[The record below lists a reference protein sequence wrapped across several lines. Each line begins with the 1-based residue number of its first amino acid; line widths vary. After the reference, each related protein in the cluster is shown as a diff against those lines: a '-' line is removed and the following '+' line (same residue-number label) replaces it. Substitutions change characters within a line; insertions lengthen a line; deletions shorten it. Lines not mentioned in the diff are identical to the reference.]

1 MSQTRKGGE
10 PAGHTPT
17 EELSL
22 HLQELASREPA
33 EAGSAE
39 NLGVTSTTTDFIRK
53 AISEEAAQPGT
64 KVIVPRGEESLPAE
78 TILAIISYCY
88 AKGVYSCRDIEL
100 AILKDQGLR
109 ATLGGQLP
117 SDAALRRFRRLNRTT
132 IQSVLEKTFIQAKH
146 QFGHIP
152 PDYPIAAETLSGS
165 SRTGGVDSPCAGEE
179 TTFIARQAAADR
191 MQKALFIDGMTRDS

>member
-1 MSQTRKGGE
+1 MSQARRKEE
-10 PAGHTPT
+10 PERRTPA
-17 EELSL
+17 EEFPL
-22 HLQELASREPA
+22 HLQKLTAPEPA
-33 EAGSAE
+33 EAGGPQ
-39 NLGVTSTTTDFIRK
+39 NLEVTSTTTEFIRK
-53 AISEEAAQPGT
+53 AISEEAAQSGT
-64 KVIVPRGEESLPAE
+64 KVIVPQGEETLPAE

-117 SDAALRRFRRLNRTT
+117 SDAALRRFRRLNRAT
-132 IQSVLEKTFIQAKH
+132 IQAVLEKTFIQAKH

-152 PDYPIAAETLSGS
+152 PDYPIAAEPLPG
-165 SRTGGVDSPCAGEE
+165 RPRADGVNTPGAGEE